1 MNKNIIKFDETEI
14 EEYEFH
20 QYKNPILIINIDIN
34 KLVVSSKLSFC
45 KQDFRYFIGYIEDKK
60 NRPLCIFLSKTSE
73 YIKDFVKNKCTSCLI
88 KGEEF
93 SKSIMK
99 L

>member
-1 MNKNIIKFDETEI
+1 M
-14 EEYEFH
+14 
-20 QYKNPILIINIDIN
+20 IINIDIN

-73 YIKDFVKNKCTSCLI
+73 YIKDFGKNKCTSCLI

-99 L
+99 LWKKSATASKKNLIVNHYLIKNT